1 MIYRILLFAPKTT
14 DWCALP
20 IIPSSYPGKR
30 KERRSKLHKIPPPS
44 LTDARRVLASTVTAI
59 FQTRAKS
66 THPSYYSCATR
77 PLPQFS
83 LTTSRIVLV
92 SRKIVRRKSKFNQG
106 RTSKTLDRTNNGALP
121 APRYQSP
128 ILGTP
133 TYCDCYFTPSKVRP
147 REQRWSTT
155 YLNIRNIF
163 VATRIECYS
172 NNNIR
177 CSIYRCA
184 ILTNSFSASHLLR
197 YKLVCCLPS
206 IDLFILR
213 IEL

>member
-66 THPSYYSCATR
+66 THPSYYSRATR

-106 RTSKTLDRTNNGALP
+106 RTSKNPRQNQQRCSSGSSIP
-121 APRYQSP
+121 ISHPRY
-128 ILGTP
+128 
-133 TYCDCYFTPSKVRP
+133 
-147 REQRWSTT
+147 T
-155 YLNIRNIF
+155 YLLRLLLHTKQGTSKRTTM
-163 VATRIECYS
+163 VH
-172 NNNIR
+172 
-177 CSIYRCA
+177 
-184 ILTNSFSASHLLR
+184 HL
-197 YKLVCCLPS
+197 S
-206 IDLFILR
+206 
-213 IEL
+213 EH